1 MNNFNRYWPLLA
13 LPVAVIIAAAPYL
26 PGPVRDAR
34 VQAQGTAQPTTPQT
48 STPQTD
54 TAQNAQPQTFD
65 SQTGNGQNGAAQNE
79 FPGSAYNDPNWN
91 PLAGSNGG
99 YVPDA
104 SSPYAQRRQRGGTQ
118 GGPSQSSPN
127 PSSAATAVLRKV
139 YDASVKGAVRVR
151 VGDSGIGS
159 GFFMSQGGLI
169 LTAAHV
175 ALGDSGAKLS
185 VVTQAGQELPVT
197 LVGYDEARDLAV
209 LRASGGSFPAL
220 KLAASTPRVGAG
232 VVAIGNSRG
241 AFDGGRAG
249 SITALNVSLDPT
261 FPLNMAQSS
270 MPLAPGDSGG
280 PVLNAVGEVVGVST
294 AVSNQNG
301 QFSSYFVPVTSSST
315 LVQSLVSGVKRGVP
329 VLGIGVADAR
339 QTSGQSG
346 ILVTAVT
353 PGLGAAR
360 AGLRGAVVREFR
372 DASGNVQQDIT
383 GADIIVGV
391 DGKAVSTPA
400 ALIAYLRGKQVGDR
414 VTLALKRNGQ
424 TLNVPVLLSARPAN
438 QG

>member
-1 MNNFNRYWPLLA
+1 
-13 LPVAVIIAAAPYL
+13 
-26 PGPVRDAR
+26 
-34 VQAQGTAQPTTPQT
+34 
-48 STPQTD
+48 
-54 TAQNAQPQTFD
+54 
-65 SQTGNGQNGAAQNE
+65 
-79 FPGSAYNDPNWN
+79 
-91 PLAGSNGG
+91 
-99 YVPDA
+99 
-104 SSPYAQRRQRGGTQ
+104 
-118 GGPSQSSPN
+118 
-127 PSSAATAVLRKV
+127 
-139 YDASVKGAVRVR
+139 
-151 VGDSGIGS
+151 
-159 GFFMSQGGLI
+159 MSQGGLI

-175 ALGDSGAKLS
+175 ALGDTGAKLS

-209 LRASGGSFPAL
+209 LRASGSSFPAL
-220 KLAASTPRVGAG
+220 KLAASTPGVGAG

-249 SITALNVSLDPT
+249 AITALNVSLDPT
-261 FPLNMAQSS
+261 FPLNMIESS

-301 QFSSYFVPVTSSST
+301 RFASYFVPVTSSST

-339 QTSGQSG
+339 RITGQDG
-346 ILVTAVT
+346 VLITAVT

-360 AGLRGAVVREFR
+360 AGLKGAALREFR
-372 DASGNVQQDIT
+372 DASGNVQQDVS
-383 GADIIVGV
+383 GADVIVGV

-400 ALIAYLRGKQVGDR
+400 ALIAYLRGKQVGER
-414 VTLALKRNGQ
+414 VTLKVQRGGQ
-424 TLNVPVLLSARPAN
+424 TLNIPVLLSARPAN